1 MSTASQP
8 SPPERGLRYW
18 MEQVV
23 VEAEKA
29 RDGFKADPVH
39 DLRVAIRR
47 CRSMAEGFGT
57 IDADP
62 AWKKM
67 RRAAKPLFAA
77 LGELRDIQVQMEWVE
92 KLGEESDPVRA
103 RLMTHFQTREQELK
117 TAAATALD
125 AFDIAQWQQWTAE
138 LDQRSQLL
146 PPEGPVFQVM
156 ALERW
161 RNARQLQTAALRS
174 RGKLALH
181 SLRIGIKK
189 FRYIVENFLPERY
202 DDWHK
207 DLKKSQDILGEVH
220 DMDVLGETARTL
232 HVFENMQQRQ
242 QWAEKLRDERQ
253 RRVNS
258 YRAKMVGTRTPWQ
271 EWRAGL
277 PHGEALQAAVLKT
290 FETWAQFRDPE
301 IAHTRRVLATSQA
314 ILERVGDANLRYE
327 GVSFSDLLGVAVLT
341 HEVGHGSKRKHHKQT
356 VHMLQRL
363 EVPPGWR
370 PIHLTITGMIA
381 RYHRGALPAESQK
394 MYSALPAD
402 AKPVVNLLGG
412 IIRFAD
418 ALDRGRNGSAAKVKI
433 TKSDSA
439 LVVQASGYDPA
450 SNGAEKIAGAR
461 HLLESATGLPILV
474 KAPTNRTAS

>member
-1 MSTASQP
+1 MSTAPQASQ
-8 SPPERGLRYW
+8 PERGLRYW

-92 KLGEESDPVRA
+92 KFGNESDPVRV
-103 RLMTHFQTREQELK
+103 RLMEHFQSREHDLK
-117 TAAATALD
+117 TAAAAALE

-146 PPEGPVFQVM
+146 PPGGAVFQVM

-161 RNARQLQTAALRS
+161 RNARQLQTVALRS

-189 FRYIVENFLPERY
+189 FRYIVENFLPELY
-202 DDWHK
+202 DNWYK
-207 DLKKSQDILGEVH
+207 GLKKSQDVLGEVH
-220 DMDVLGETARTL
+220 DLDVLGETARTL
-232 HVFENMQQRQ
+232 HVFDNVEQRQ
-242 QWAEKLRDERQ
+242 QWAATLRRERQ
-253 RRVNS
+253 QRVDA
-258 YRAKMVGTRTPWQ
+258 YREKMVGRQSLWQ

-277 PHGEALQAAVLKT
+277 PDGEALHGAVLKT
-290 FETWAQFRDPE
+290 FETWSQFRDPQV
-301 IAHTRRVLATSQA
+301 AHTRRVLAMSRA
-314 ILERVGDANLRYE
+314 IFERVGDPAARYE
-327 GVSFSDLLGVAVLT
+327 GVSLSDLLAVAVLT
-341 HEVGHGSKRKHHKQT
+341 HEVGHGQKREHHKQT

-363 EVPPGWR
+363 EAPPGWL
-370 PIHLTITGMIA
+370 PIHLTLAGMVA
-381 RYHRGALPAESQK
+381 RYHRGALPMESQK
-394 MYSALPAD
+394 IYAALPAD

-412 IIRFAD
+412 VIRLAD
-418 ALDRGRNGSAAKVKI
+418 ALDHGRNGAVAKIKV
-433 TKSDSA
+433 TKLESA
-439 LVVQASGYDPA
+439 LVVQASGYLPT
-450 SNGAEKIAGAR
+450 SEGAQQIAAAR
-461 HLLESATGLPILV
+461 HLLESAIGVPILV
-474 KAPTNRTAS
+474 RSPS